1 MLPLHPIDSAAVGAA
16 QGSYTLLAGLL
27 ITLVVGGLVAA
38 RRLSGG
44 VSVWAWGGVAF
55 VLSQAARLPVL
66 TVINAL
72 VIGSA
77 APTPGSGSWFTAVLV
92 ASFSAGIFEE
102 GSRAFILSKAARHVR
117 TERGG
122 IAFGL
127 GHAGVEALIFTLLPT
142 VAALLLLGSVAD
154 GGAYENL
161 TEESLQQL
169 DAAITFLGNQDTALS
184 LLAFME
190 RLIAVLLH
198 VVLSLFVV
206 RAVTQSPDRGSLIR
220 ALVFPVLLHGT
231 ANLVTVVLLPAVG
244 VLMAEVAFAGIT
256 LAAWAYYVRTRI
268 TVQPPHS

>member
-122 IAFGL
+122 TAFGL

-169 DAAITFLGNQDTALS
+169 DAAITFLGNQDIALS

-268 TVQPPHS
+268 TVQAPLS

>member
-1 MLPLHPIDSAAVGAA
+1 VLPLHPIDSAAVGAA